1 MLKSRERIAIRDNGL
16 LKSRERITIRGNE
29 FSNSRERITYPWE
42 RITNPWERIA
52 QFDITIYLWLFLKIL
67 MSPQGFRT
75 SGLSYFRN
83 RLYSS
88 LNFATFCSARADNLQ
103 GLASPWVQ
111 LLNGRIINS
120 KLSILKFAEYK
131 RKCLI
136 FVQIHFGIGP
146 FFMISIFWECKID
159 KYHAQQSWF
168 LKNEP
173 KNVCGVIKG
182 FPILSKILEIV

>member
-1 MLKSRERIAIRDNGL
+1 MQSEITDCWNRGNELQSERT
-16 LKSRERITIRGNE
+16 SCPIRGNE
-29 FSNSRERITYPWE
+29 LLIRENGLHNS
-42 RITNPWERIA
+42 
-52 QFDITIYLWLFLKIL
+52 LWLLLKIL